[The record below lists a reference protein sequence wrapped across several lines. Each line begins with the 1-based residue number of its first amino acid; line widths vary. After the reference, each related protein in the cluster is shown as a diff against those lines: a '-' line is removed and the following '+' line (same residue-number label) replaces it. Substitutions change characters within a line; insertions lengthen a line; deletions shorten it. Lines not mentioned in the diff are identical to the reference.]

1 MENEILNI
9 IYNEKN
15 RIELQDFLNEF
26 DTKYYSVYKET
37 LILNSIIFALKHNN
51 NFYINYIK
59 DNISSIDDNTFL
71 KQTTILYAIKN
82 ILDNSKIINNK
93 IVFDNTSNNKYIKR
107 NKELIDKLKLD
118 SMKIY
123 TINKLYREELLKFL
137 STRKNQD
144 IAEFLD
150 KFLNTT
156 ELDTRFLSYTKVI
169 KDKDLLSFKYY
180 IIRLILSDNYLFIES
195 DFMEQDTIS
204 YIDEL
209 KEKYNIDM
217 EDLNDEELD
226 DIEYIKESEEI
237 INHIKSCLEDN
248 YYTLPIEDTTRLNML
263 ENFINYNYQSFSKEY
278 EILNIESDEEKKLNL
293 RKINPLYRLDLL
305 D

>member
-9 IYNEKN
+9 IYNEKD

-26 DTKYYSVYKET
+26 DTKYYSIYKET
-37 LILNSIIFALKHNN
+37 LILNSIIFALKYNN

-59 DNISSIDDNTFL
+59 DNISSIDDNNFL
-71 KQTTILYAIKN
+71 KQTTILYAIRN
-82 ILDNSKIINNK
+82 ILDNSKFINNK
-93 IVFDNTSNNKYIKR
+93 IVFDNTTNNKYIKR

-123 TINKLYREELLKFL
+123 TINKLYREELLNFL

-144 IAEFLD
+144 IAVFLD

-156 ELDTRFLSYTKVI
+156 ELDKRFLSNSKVI
-169 KDKDLLSFKYY
+169 ENKDLLSFKYY
-180 IIRLILSDNYLFIES
+180 IIRLIISDNYLFIES
-195 DFMEQDTIS
+195 EFMEEDTIS

-209 KEKYNIDM
+209 KDKYNIDI
-217 EDLNDEELD
+217 ENLNDEELD
-226 DIEYIKESEEI
+226 DIEYIEESEEI

-248 YYTLPIEDTTRLNML
+248 YYILPTDDTTRLNML
-263 ENFINYNYQSFSKEY
+263 ENFINYNYQSFTKEY

-293 RKINPLYRLDLL
+293 RKINPLYRLDLI

>member
-1 MENEILNI
+1 
-9 IYNEKN
+9 
-15 RIELQDFLNEF
+15 
-26 DTKYYSVYKET
+26 
-37 LILNSIIFALKHNN
+37 
-51 NFYINYIK
+51 
-59 DNISSIDDNTFL
+59 
-71 KQTTILYAIKN
+71 
-82 ILDNSKIINNK
+82 
-93 IVFDNTSNNKYIKR
+93 
-107 NKELIDKLKLD
+107 
-118 SMKIY
+118 
-123 TINKLYREELLKFL
+123 
-137 STRKNQD
+137 
-144 IAEFLD
+144 
-150 KFLNTT
+150 
-156 ELDTRFLSYTKVI
+156 
-169 KDKDLLSFKYY
+169 
-180 IIRLILSDNYLFIES
+180 
-195 DFMEQDTIS
+195 MEQDTIS

-209 KEKYNIDM
+209 KEKYDIDM

>member
-26 DTKYYSVYKET
+26 DTKYYSIYKET
-37 LILNSIIFALKHNN
+37 LILNSIIFALKYNN

-118 SMKIY
+118 SIKIY

>member
-137 STRKNQD
+137 SARKNQD

-180 IIRLILSDNYLFIES
+180 LIRLILSDNYLFIES

-204 YIDEL
+204 YIDEFN
-209 KEKYNIDM
+209 EKYNIDM

>member
-93 IVFDNTSNNKYIKR
+93 IVFDNTSNSKYIKR

>member
-107 NKELIDKLKLD
+107 NKESIDKLKLD

>member
-9 IYNEKN
+9 IYNEKD

-26 DTKYYSVYKET
+26 DTKYYSIYKET
-37 LILNSIIFALKHNN
+37 LILNSIIFALKYNN

-59 DNISSIDDNTFL
+59 DNISSIDDNNFL

-93 IVFDNTSNNKYIKR
+93 IIFDNTTNNKYIKR
-107 NKELIDKLKLD
+107 NKDLIDKLKLN

-123 TINKLYREELLKFL
+123 TINNLYREELLNFL

-144 IAEFLD
+144 IAVFLD
-150 KFLNTT
+150 KFINTT
-156 ELDTRFLSYTKVI
+156 ELDKRFLSNSKVI
-169 KDKDLLSFKYY
+169 ENKDLLSFKYY
-180 IIRLILSDNYLFIES
+180 IIRLIISDNYLFIES
-195 DFMEQDTIS
+195 EFMEEDTIS

-209 KEKYNIDM
+209 KDKYNIDI
-217 EDLNDEELD
+217 ENLNDEELD
-226 DIEYIKESEEI
+226 DIEYIEESEEI

-248 YYTLPIEDTTRLNML
+248 YYILPTDDTTRLNML
-263 ENFINYNYQSFSKEY
+263 ENFINYNYQSFTKEY

-293 RKINPLYRLDLL
+293 RKINPLYRLDLI

>member
-9 IYNEKN
+9 IYNEKD

-26 DTKYYSVYKET
+26 DTKYYSIYKET
-37 LILNSIIFALKHNN
+37 LILNSIIYALKYSD
-51 NFYINYIK
+51 NFFINYIK
-59 DNISSIDDNTFL
+59 DNVSSIDDNTFL

-180 IIRLILSDNYLFIES
+180 IIRLILSDNYLLIES
-195 DFMEQDTIS
+195 EFMEQDTIS

-263 ENFINYNYQSFSKEY
+263 ENFINYNYQSLTKEY

-293 RKINPLYRLDLL
+293 RKINPLYRLDLI

>member
-156 ELDTRFLSYTKVI
+156 VLDTRFLSYTKVI

>member
-9 IYNEKN
+9 IYNEKDK
-15 RIELQDFLNEF
+15 IELQDFLNEF
-26 DTKYYSVYKET
+26 DTKYYSIYKET
-37 LILNSIIFALKHNN
+37 LILNSIIFALKYNN
-51 NFYINYIK
+51 N
-59 DNISSIDDNTFL
+59 FL

-93 IVFDNTSNNKYIKR
+93 IIFDNTTNNKYIKR

-123 TINKLYREELLKFL
+123 TINKLYREELLNFL

-144 IAEFLD
+144 IAVFLD
-150 KFLNTT
+150 KFINTT
-156 ELDTRFLSYTKVI
+156 ELDKRFLSNSKVI
-169 KDKDLLSFKYY
+169 ENKDLLSFKYY
-180 IIRLILSDNYLFIES
+180 IIRLIISDNYLLIES
-195 DFMEQDTIS
+195 EFMEEDTIS

-209 KEKYNIDM
+209 KDKYNIDI
-217 EDLNDEELD
+217 ENLNDEELD
-226 DIEYIKESEEI
+226 DIEYIEESEEI

-248 YYTLPIEDTTRLNML
+248 YYILPTDDTTRLNML
-263 ENFINYNYQSFSKEY
+263 ENFINYNYKSFTKEY

-293 RKINPLYRLDLL
+293 RKINPLYRLDLI

>member
-26 DTKYYSVYKET
+26 DTKYYSIYKET
-37 LILNSIIFALKHNN
+37 LILNSIMFALKYNN

>member
-9 IYNEKN
+9 IYNEKD

-26 DTKYYSVYKET
+26 DTKYYSIYKET
-37 LILNSIIFALKHNN
+37 LILNSIIFALKYNN

-59 DNISSIDDNTFL
+59 DNISSIDDNNFL

-93 IVFDNTSNNKYIKR
+93 IIFDNTTNNKYIKR
-107 NKELIDKLKLD
+107 NKDLIDKLKLN

-123 TINKLYREELLKFL
+123 TINNLYREELLNFL

-144 IAEFLD
+144 IAVFLD
-150 KFLNTT
+150 KFINTT
-156 ELDTRFLSYTKVI
+156 ELDKRFLSNSKVI
-169 KDKDLLSFKYY
+169 ENKDLLSFKYY
-180 IIRLILSDNYLFIES
+180 IIRLIISDNYLLIES
-195 DFMEQDTIS
+195 EFMEEDTIS

-209 KEKYNIDM
+209 KDKYNIDI
-217 EDLNDEELD
+217 ENLNDEELD
-226 DIEYIKESEEI
+226 DIEYIEESEEI

-248 YYTLPIEDTTRLNML
+248 YYILPTDDTTRLNML
-263 ENFINYNYQSFSKEY
+263 ENFINYNYQSFTKEY

-293 RKINPLYRLDLL
+293 RKINPLYRLDLI

>member
-137 STRKNQD
+137 SARKNQD

-180 IIRLILSDNYLFIES
+180 LIRLILSDNYLFIES

>member
-156 ELDTRFLSYTKVI
+156 ELNTRFLSYTKVI

-209 KEKYNIDM
+209 KEKYDIDM